1 MFVII
6 GCSAVQGRSCL
17 NAGDRMTL
25 LEPFQVLDTDD
36 AVVEACTTFMLQE
49 LVAKG
54 YRIEGNPEFKTSS
67 VIVPLNMHEA
77 FLSKLGKGDLLPF
90 DFKFAYNKDKTAVQ
104 LSILS
109 AKTVFRVDNTVDG
122 DNSQVTISRNK
133 HPIYTFEYR
142 EDEVWEEGYTHL
154 DSAIL
159 QLKVGGVYRIKNQ
172 LMVSIV
178 AAVYEEYNGSQEW
191 VQDLLHFEAVFGA
204 NTGHL
209 EGVQLGTTYKFDEH
223 LEFCDFFTA
232 PDYRHRFRVI
242 G

>member
-6 GCSAVQGRSCL
+6 GCSKVQGRSCL
-17 NAGDRMTL
+17 NTGDRMTL

-49 LVAKG
+49 LVARG
-54 YRIEGNPEFKTSS
+54 YRVEGNPEFKTLS
-67 VIVPLNMHEA
+67 VVVPSDMYEVY
-77 FLSKLGKGDLLPF
+77 LSKVGKGDLLPF

-122 DNSQVTISRNK
+122 DNSQITISQNK

-142 EDEVWEEGYTHL
+142 EDEVWEEGYTPL
-154 DSAIL
+154 ASATL
-159 QLKVGGVYRIKNQ
+159 QLKVEGAYRIRNQ
-172 LMVSIV
+172 FRIPIVV
-178 AAVYEEYNGSQEW
+178 AAYEGYNERQEW

-209 EGVQLGTTYKFDEH
+209 EGIQLGQTYKFDGY
-223 LEFCDFFTA
+223 LELCDFFTA
-232 PDYRHRFRVI
+232 SDYRHKFRVVT
-242 G
+242 